1 MTRGPAPVIWKD
13 AALPVAQNRGQVMI
27 FYHSARNLA
36 DFVIVGSG
44 TLSVVRTRKV
54 QCLHGPPEEIE
65 GDLRNEVNILRR
77 IPGGSVS
84 RELWPYSRYG
94 VLRFFRVEETG
105 LVELGADGKLLSRPS
120 QEPAPAERPEEN
132 VIPGA
137 PGNPDQMPVPKSTG
151 VAG

>member
-13 AALPVAQNRGQVMI
+13 AALPVAVTRGQVMM
-27 FYHSARNLA
+27 FSHSVRNLA

-44 TLSVVRTRKV
+44 TLAFVRMRKV
-54 QCLHGPPEEIE
+54 QCLHGPPEKIE
-65 GDLRNEVNILRR
+65 KDLQNEVNMLRR

-105 LVELGADGKLLSRPS
+105 LVELGTDGKLLGMSPRETATARVPVVKVVPGVAGT
-120 QEPAPAERPEEN
+120 PAPT
-132 VIPGA
+132 V
-137 PGNPDQMPVPKSTG
+137 TG
-151 VAG
+151 VAE

>member
-13 AALPVAQNRGQVMI
+13 AALPVAQNRGQVMM

-44 TLSVVRTRKV
+44 TLAVVRTRKV

-105 LVELGADGKLLSRPS
+105 LVELGADGKLFSRPAK
-120 QEPAPAERPEEN
+120 ELAPAKNP
-132 VIPGA
+132 VKA
-137 PGNPDQMPVPKSTG
+137 VVQDTPGNPDQVPVPKSTE
-151 VAG
+151 AAE